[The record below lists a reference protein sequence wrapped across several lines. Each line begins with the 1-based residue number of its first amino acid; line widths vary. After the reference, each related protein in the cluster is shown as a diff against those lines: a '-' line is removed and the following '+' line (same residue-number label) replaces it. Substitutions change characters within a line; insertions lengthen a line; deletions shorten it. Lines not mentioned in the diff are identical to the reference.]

1 MTGQGIALGCL
12 LCAATGSVALAA
24 GEDGGRDAADAGEVR
39 SVSTADSFD
48 RAGAQRL
55 AGKALAKIKEG
66 SWGDAAELLRQAHD
80 KDPKNA
86 AIATD
91 LGYTLTHLGVREEA
105 ERLFKQAIE
114 LDPRRFYAY
123 VNLAELWSS
132 DPMRWQRRDEMLAF
146 LSKALETTAGDAKA
160 CANIELKLAELQ
172 RSLGRAADAR
182 ARLQRLSRATVPVQV
197 RQRATRLIDE
207 VDAEARARALEDW
220 PAPPVAR
227 EDQEQLAKA
236 HAMENGRSALE
247 ILDALVA
254 RWPAWYEARWERAR
268 VLERLG
274 QLDEASAEL
283 TIVVQLSPTHAQAWR
298 HLGRILALHGG
309 RFEAERADEALRQ
322 ALALEPSWSD
332 LRELRNQVA
341 AKRTRSGHKS
351 EGEPVP
357 EPTAR
362 ARQLVE
368 DAQSWIGMEAPE
380 MAPPLL
386 HQALTES
393 PGFVEAAVALYSLE
407 HAVPA
412 ATVKALWN
420 DGAALWRLAAQ
431 VTALRTREA
440 AASARPWID
449 RAVELGVQEARFARA
464 SLRAAAGEHAGALED
479 LRNYVAAEPSP
490 PRLEEARALR
500 VTLGAATAADSPER
514 LVHLR
519 LAADKPAEALAAL
532 GGSCA
537 AGLPFDNLLALGL
550 VYEYMGDA
558 RRALDCYQIAI
569 SGGAQANAA
578 QMQRAWERLGTAAAA
593 LPVAELERVRPSLRD
608 AVRAGVGL
616 ASLALA
622 RLAEARALWPD
633 AESELRVFFA
643 SASADE
649 PRLGEARE
657 LQQRVRLAM
666 EQDRLNRS
674 ELVRR
679 GLALAG
685 IAALILLGLALQRWA
700 RRFSLKRALRAQPLL
715 FPALSQAIGKVR
727 HDVIKHRASA
737 LELLSDPTTNR
748 EDVVRALL
756 EPAPVSREVTG
767 IYAQLAQEARG
778 LGLQLPPLGREPVF
792 GPLVRDLVHVEE
804 LLGRNDPRNDAE
816 LRTLDQRLRG
826 MHADRLQQLL
836 RSGPRTRLDAG
847 LLLRWID
854 GVASEP
860 GRPAWVAPGL
870 FLQEA
875 QVAFPMNE
883 STLRS
888 IFSNLLRNAV
898 DVVAQQPSGSVQVR
912 VEQGRDGTGRRTVSL
927 MVVDSSP
934 RALHEGDIE
943 ARAADRGLGIVR
955 ETTRRWGGQIFVR
968 PESAPFSKAVGVRFP
983 AASEEIP

>member
-1 MTGQGIALGCL
+1 MITRGIALLCL
-12 LCAATGSVALAA
+12 LAAAGAPALAA
-24 GEDGGRDAADAGEVR
+24 GGDAGADTADAGEAG
-39 SVSTADSFD
+39 SAGATDSFD

-66 SWGDAAELLRQAHD
+66 SWGEAAELLRVAHD
-80 KDPKNA
+80 KDAKNA

-105 ERLFKQAIE
+105 ERLFRQAIE

-123 VNLAELWSS
+123 VNLAELWST
-132 DPMRWQRRDEMLAF
+132 DPMRWQRRDEMVAF
-146 LSKALETTAGDAKA
+146 LEKALETLAGDAKA
-160 CANIELKLAELQ
+160 SANIELKLAELQ

-182 ARLQRLSRATVPVQV
+182 ARLQRLGRATVPVQV
-197 RQRATRLIDE
+197 RQRATRLMDE

-220 PAPPVAR
+220 PAPTVAR
-227 EDQEQLAKA
+227 EDRDRLAKA
-236 HAMENGRSALE
+236 HAMADERGALE

-254 RWPAWYEARWERAR
+254 RWPAWHEARWERAR

-274 QLDEASAEL
+274 QLDDASAEL
-283 TIVVQLSPTHAQAWR
+283 TIVVQLAPTHALAWR
-298 HLGRILALHGG
+298 HLGQILALHGG

-322 ALALEPSWSD
+322 ALALEPSWAD

-341 AKRTRSGHKS
+341 AKRTRGGHKS
-351 EGEPVP
+351 EGESVP

-362 ARQLVE
+362 ARQLLE

-380 MAPPLL
+380 LAAPLL
-386 HQALTES
+386 RQALAES
-393 PGFVEAAVALYSLE
+393 PGFVEAAVALYNLE

-412 ATVKALWN
+412 TAVKALWN
-420 DGAALWRLAAQ
+420 DGAALWRLATQ

-440 AASARPWID
+440 AALARPWID

-464 SLRAAAGEHAGALED
+464 SLRAAAGDRPGALED

-500 VTLGAATAADSPER
+500 VTLGAATVADSPER

-537 AGLPFDNLLALGL
+537 VGLPVDNLLALGH

-558 RRALDCYQIAI
+558 GRALACYHIAI
-569 SGGAQANAA
+569 GSGAQASAA
-578 QMQRAWERLGTAAAA
+578 QMQRAWERLGAVAAA
-593 LPVAELERVRPSLRD
+593 LPAGELERLRPSLQE
-608 AVRAGVGL
+608 AARAGVAP

-622 RLAEARALWPD
+622 RLDEAHALWPD
-633 AESELRVFFA
+633 AEWELRVFFKG
-643 SASADE
+643 ASADE
-649 PRLGEARE
+649 PRLAEARE
-657 LQQRVRLAM
+657 IQQRVRVAM
-666 EQDRLNRS
+666 EQERVEQKQR
-674 ELVRR
+674 VRR

-685 IAALILLGLALQRWA
+685 GAALILLVLAFRRWA
-700 RRFSLKRALRAQPLL
+700 RRFSLRRALRSQPLL

-756 EPAPVSREVTG
+756 EPMPASCEVTG
-767 IYAQLAQEARG
+767 IFEQLVQEARG
-778 LGLQLPPLGREPVF
+778 LGVRLRPLGREPVF
-792 GPLVRDLVHVEE
+792 GPLVRDLEHVEE
-804 LLGRNDPRNDAE
+804 LLGRNDPRHDAE
-816 LRTLDQRLRG
+816 LRVLDQRLRG
-826 MHADRLQQLL
+826 PHADGLQRLL

-875 QVAFPMNE
+875 QIAFPMNE

-898 DVVAQQPSGSVQVR
+898 DAVAQQPSRSVQVR

-927 MVVDSSP
+927 MIVDSSP
-934 RALHEGDIE
+934 RTLREEDIE

-955 ETTRRWGGQIFVR
+955 ETARRWGGQIFVR
-968 PESAPFSKAVGVRFP
+968 PEPAPFRKAVGVQFSAP
-983 AASEEIP
+983 PEEVA

>member
-1 MTGQGIALGCL
+1 M
-12 LCAATGSVALAA
+12 
-24 GEDGGRDAADAGEVR
+24 
-39 SVSTADSFD
+39 
-48 RAGAQRL
+48 
-55 AGKALAKIKEG
+55 
-66 SWGDAAELLRQAHD
+66 
-80 KDPKNA
+80 
-86 AIATD
+86 
-91 LGYTLTHLGVREEA
+91 REEA
-105 ERLFKQAIE
+105 ERLFRQAIE

-132 DPMRWQRRDEMLAF
+132 DPRRWQRSDEMMAF
-146 LSKALETTAGDAKA
+146 LEKGLEAVAGDAKA
-160 CANIELKLAELQ
+160 CAHVELRLAELQ

-182 ARLQRLSRATVPVQV
+182 MRLQRLNRAAVPIQV
-197 RQRATRLIDE
+197 RQRAAQLIGE
-207 VDAEARARALEDW
+207 VDVETRARALEDW
-220 PAPPVAR
+220 PAPAIAR
-227 EDQEQLAKA
+227 EDQNRLAKA
-236 HAMENGRSALE
+236 HAMENGRGALE

-274 QLDEASAEL
+274 EFDEASAEL
-283 TIVVQLSPTHAQAWR
+283 TIVVQLSPTHALAWR
-298 HLGRILALHGG
+298 HLGTILALHGG

-332 LRELRNQVA
+332 LRELRKQVA
-341 AKRTRSGHKS
+341 AKHVRSGRKR
-351 EGEPVP
+351 EGDSVP

-362 ARQLVE
+362 ARQLLE

-386 HQALTES
+386 RQALGES
-393 PGFVEAAVALYSLE
+393 PGFVEAAVALYGLE
-407 HAVPA
+407 HVFPG

-431 VTALRTREA
+431 VTALRTPEA
-440 AASARPWID
+440 AALARPWID
-449 RAVELGVQEARFARA
+449 HAVELGVQEARFARA
-464 SLRAAAGEHAGALED
+464 SLRAAAGERAGALDD

-500 VTLGAATAADSPER
+500 VTLGTATAADSPER
-514 LVHLR
+514 LAHRL
-519 LAADKPAEALAAL
+519 LAADRPGEALAAL

-537 AGLPFDNLLALGL
+537 PGLPFDNLLALGRA
-550 VYEYMGDA
+550 YEYMGDA
-558 RRALDCYQIAI
+558 RRALDCYQVAI
-569 SGGAQANAA
+569 SGGAEAGAPR
-578 QMQRAWERLGTAAAA
+578 MQRAWERLGAAAAA
-593 LPVAELERVRPSLRD
+593 LPVAELERFRPSLRG
-608 AVRAGVGL
+608 AARAGVAL

-622 RLAEARALWPD
+622 RLAEARALWAD
-633 AESELRVFFA
+633 AESELRVFFT
-643 SASADE
+643 STSADE
-649 PRLGEARE
+649 PRLLEARE
-657 LQQRVRLAM
+657 LQEHVRVAM
-666 EQDRLNRS
+666 EQERLNRN
-674 ELVRR
+674 ERVRR

-685 IAALILLGLALQRWA
+685 LAALILLAVVLLRWA
-700 RRFSLKRALRAQPLL
+700 RRYSLRRALRVQPLL
-715 FPALSQAIGKVR
+715 FPALSQAIGKIR

-737 LELLSDPTTNR
+737 LELLSQPTTNR

-767 IYAQLAQEARG
+767 IYAQLVQEARG
-778 LGLQLPPLGREPVF
+778 LGLHLCPLGREPVF
-792 GPLVRDLVHVEE
+792 GPLVRELVHVEE
-804 LLGRNDPRNDAE
+804 LLGRHDPRLDGE
-816 LRTLDQRLRG
+816 LRMLDQRLRG
-826 MHADRLQQLL
+826 PHADGLQRLL

-875 QVAFPMNE
+875 QIAFPLNE

-898 DVVAQQPSGSVQVR
+898 DAVAQEPAGSVQVR

-934 RALHEGDIE
+934 RPLREEDIE

-955 ETTRRWGGQIFVR
+955 ETARRWGGQIFVR
-968 PESAPFSKAVGVRFP
+968 PEPPPFSKAVGVHLP
-983 AASEEIP
+983 APQEEVP